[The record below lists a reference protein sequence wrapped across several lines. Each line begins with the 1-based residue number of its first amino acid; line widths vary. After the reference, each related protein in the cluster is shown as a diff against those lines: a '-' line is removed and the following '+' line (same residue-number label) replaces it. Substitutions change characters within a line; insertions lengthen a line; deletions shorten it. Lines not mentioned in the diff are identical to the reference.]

1 MAFSGDLLLLAD
13 DDELYPSIAL
23 HASNIKIKD
32 YGCLNYSFASRAA
45 AGLCVA
51 TLAADVCGA
60 LLTGLGL
67 RSADHR
73 TKFRYYRFA
82 VLAMALARMY
92 SSYLSLTQHNNI
104 NK

>member
-1 MAFSGDLLLLAD
+1 MKLTDSEDFFNDNVFDLF
-13 DDELYPSIAL
+13 
-23 HASNIKIKD
+23 
-32 YGCLNYSFASRAA
+32 LNTTNDLFPLFRAA

-67 RSADHR
+67 RAADHR

-82 VLAMALARMY
+82 VLAMALARECN
-92 SSYLSLTQHNNI
+92 SL
-104 NK
+104 